1 MKKHIFT
8 LSFLLLASFSFAQ
21 KAQIWLSPTY
31 TFSPKSIAQSTYSYS
46 GHQTIFQGNDTSYF
60 NVKNTFDRFDTLKF
74 TPKIGFS
81 VGMRWEKP
89 LNSHF
94 SLNYGIGFN
103 NYQFN
108 VTNKTGTAN
117 FVETERTPI
126 SKPPIVRYFE
136 SDNKFIFSNEQLKEG
151 TDFHLTELQI
161 PLTLNWKKTDFS
173 IGIGAQLSSPII
185 IKTTSED
192 FAFEMIAEKTYKQ
205 VKRVVKSNNSNKIKR
220 SSIDLSANYTQWV
233 DKIGLEIGVSRRM
246 TNFWIDQNDDYF
258 FSSSQSKEVTTH
270 KVNPITISLR
280 VIYLLK

>member
-1 MKKHIFT
+1 M
-8 LSFLLLASFSFAQ
+8 
-21 KAQIWLSPTY
+21 
-31 TFSPKSIAQSTYSYS
+31 
-46 GHQTIFQGNDTSYF
+46 
-60 NVKNTFDRFDTLKF
+60 
-74 TPKIGFS
+74 
-81 VGMRWEKP
+81 
-89 LNSHF
+89 
-94 SLNYGIGFN
+94 
-103 NYQFN
+103 
-108 VTNKTGTAN
+108 
-117 FVETERTPI
+117 
-126 SKPPIVRYFE
+126 
-136 SDNKFIFSNEQLKEG
+136 
-151 TDFHLTELQI
+151 TELQI